1 MEHLARYKSWK
12 ERIILYSKGVAMGV
26 ADAIPGVSGG
36 TIALISGIYEHLIL
50 AISSVRVHHAWT
62 VPQIV
67 LPSRRKE
74 ALSDLLS
81 IHWSFLIPLLAGIAT
96 GLLSVAGIMPILIRD
111 YPFYTFSFFFGLIL
125 FSVWIPFRAM
135 EKRPREILL
144 LLLFAGLTFYVVGLD
159 QYFSGSTALPYV
171 FFSGAVAICAMILPG
186 ISGAYIL
193 VLLGEYDL
201 ILSALHEREFTI
213 ILVFIAG
220 LLTGILSFIQL
231 LKILLDRYHSLTM
244 AALTGILVGS
254 LRKLW
259 PFDYIQ
265 ENQVIPYAPLVALG
279 LIVAGSLTIMVMEWL
294 SIRLKD
300 PEPPY

>member
-1 MEHLARYKSWK
+1 
-12 ERIILYSKGVAMGV
+12 MGI

-36 TIALISGIYEHLIL
+36 TIALISGIYEHLIM
-50 AISSVRVHHAWT
+50 AIGSVKVHHVWT
-62 VPQIV
+62 VPQI
-67 LPSRRKE
+67 LIPSRRTH
-74 ALSDLLS
+74 ALRDLFS
-81 IHWSFLIPLLAGIAT
+81 IHWSFLIPLLIGIAT
-96 GLLSVAGIMPILIRD
+96 GILSVARIMPVLIRE

-125 FSVWIPFRAM
+125 FSIWIPFRAM
-135 EKRPREILL
+135 DKKPREIVLL
-144 LLLFAGLTFYVVGLD
+144 LIFGVLTFWVVGFKEHL
-159 QYFSGSTALPYV
+159 SGSTALPYV
-171 FFSGAVAICAMILPG
+171 FFSGAIAICAMILPG

-201 ILSALHEREFTI
+201 ILSALHEREFVI

-220 LLTGILSFIQL
+220 IITGILSFIQL
-231 LKILLDRYHSLTM
+231 LKLLLDRYHSLTM
-244 AALTGILVGS
+244 AALTGILIGS

-265 ENQVIPYAPLVALG
+265 ENQVIPYAPFVALG
-279 LIVAGSLTIMVMEWL
+279 LIVLGSLVIMLMERL